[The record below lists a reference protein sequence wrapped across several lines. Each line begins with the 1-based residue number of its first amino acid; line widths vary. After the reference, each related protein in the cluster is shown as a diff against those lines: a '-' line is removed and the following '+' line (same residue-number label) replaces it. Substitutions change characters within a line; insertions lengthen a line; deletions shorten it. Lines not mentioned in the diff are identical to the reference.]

1 MLSENAKKVLTYLQD
16 IDNADVTVHDVSE
29 AIGLPVNSITG
40 TFNSFVKK
48 GLWERVE
55 AEVEIEDG
63 SHKKV
68 LPPTLPRFFAKAW
81 ILSVSSVVHAPFFKK
96 NPSKYGHWPFTI
108 QIWF

>member
-48 GLWERVE
+48 GLGERVE

-68 LPPTLPRFFAKAW
+68 KFLKLTDAGMSFDPAAETE
-81 ILSVSSVVHAPFFKK
+81 
-96 NPSKYGHWPFTI
+96 
-108 QIWF
+108 